1 MGVENTYTGVGAYK
15 MWNEEMLVVSIW
27 GIVELVVFAFY
38 FIFGISND
46 VITIR
51 LGEAFFNYVGPKF
64 WVFFNSY
71 KVENNNAGEREVVKK
86 AKILST

>member
-1 MGVENTYTGVGAYK
+1 MTTCLFGSKKYIGVDAYK
-15 MWNEEMLVVSIW
+15 MWYEEILVVDIW

-51 LGEAFFNYVGPKF
+51 LGG
-64 WVFFNSY
+64 W
-71 KVENNNAGEREVVKK
+71 G
-86 AKILST
+86 IL